1 LIIQVVYFAFILM
14 DIDAI
19 FIDKAVALVANTLRK
34 DILLG
39 SYLIHELEIVF
50 GSGLLELA

>member
-1 LIIQVVYFAFILM
+1 M